1 MKILTEYML
10 NPLMQRINKPT
21 IIYSTILYINPIKIS
36 FTHQI
41 QNFKGISHELK
52 SKQQINYMFLF
63 SFVFQIKKELF
74 YACFRLV
81 ISNALAI
88 VMLLMFLC
96 CSLTPLQ
103 IGTFVNSQMTS
114 YNCTVLL
121 LYCNCC
127 LLSYCFCCGCF
138 SICCCYYYCLYYC
151 FFFIVVGIFIDIF
164 NVLVVVVV
172 VV

>member
-1 MKILTEYML
+1 
-10 NPLMQRINKPT
+10 
-21 IIYSTILYINPIKIS
+21 
-36 FTHQI
+36 
-41 QNFKGISHELK
+41 
-52 SKQQINYMFLF
+52 MFLF

-151 FFFIVVGIFIDIF
+151 FFSLLLVFSLIFLMLLLLLLLLSDLLVDQDQGFHFSGKKFPFWKWNDPEICCVNRNSGIIP
-164 NVLVVVVV
+164 V
-172 VV
+172 